1 MVTNDTPQGGVDPD
15 AAARG
20 TTYALLASAVRHPT
34 EELYETIASG
44 ELEAQFTGL
53 LERTTLDL
61 ETPTLDVQGGY
72 EDLAARYNDVFVIGY
87 SEYENPM
94 DGTLNSTEPPVPLY
108 ESAYR
113 TDVSW
118 NDVNLDLA
126 RAYDYYGLGVDE
138 TRREHHDHLTLQLEF
153 AGYLA
158 RREAAVDGTDAAAA
172 RLDFLD
178 RHLSVLVEGVHERV
192 AQEAGA
198 GCYETLVG
206 FLREFVDAERDEIA
220 DRPEVSR

>member
-1 MVTNDTPQGGVDPD
+1 MATSDTPTGGLDTDP
-15 AAARG
+15 AARG
-20 TTYALLASAVRHPT
+20 TIYALLASAARHPT
-34 EELYETIASG
+34 EAFHETIADG
-44 ELEAQFTGL
+44 
-53 LERTTLDL
+53 DL
-61 ETPTLDVQGGY
+61 ETEMDALLDRTVLGIDPPRFEAIGTY

-94 DGTLNSTEPPVPLY
+94 DGTLNTTEPPVPLY

-126 RAYDYYGLGVDE
+126 RAYDYYDLGVNESERD
-138 TRREHHDHLTLQLEF
+138 HHDHLSLQLEF

-158 RREAAVDGTDAAAA
+158 RREATVDGVDAAAA

-178 RHLSVLVEGVHERV
+178 RHLSVLVEGVHERIV
-192 AQEAGA
+192 SEPET
-198 GCYETLVG
+198 GCYGPLLA
-206 FLREFVDAERDEIA
+206 FLHTFVDAERDEIA
-220 DRPEVSR
+220 ARPEVDR

>member
-1 MVTNDTPQGGVDPD
+1 MATNDTPHDAVDPD

-34 EELYETIASG
+34 EEFHDLIASG
-44 ELEAQFTGL
+44 ELEAQLASL
-53 LERTTLDL
+53 LARTTLDIDPPAIDSNV
-61 ETPTLDVQGGY
+61 EY

-138 TRREHHDHLTLQLEF
+138 SRREHHDHLALQLEF

-158 RREAAVDGTDAAAA
+158 RREAAVDGIDAASA
-172 RLDFLD
+172 RLDLLD
-178 RHLSVLVEGVHERV
+178 RHLSVLVEGVHGRLAE
-192 AQEAGA
+192 EAGT
-198 GCYETLVG
+198 GCYETMIG
-206 FLREFVDAERDEIA
+206 FLHEFVDAERDEIA
-220 DRPEVSR
+220 SRPEVSR